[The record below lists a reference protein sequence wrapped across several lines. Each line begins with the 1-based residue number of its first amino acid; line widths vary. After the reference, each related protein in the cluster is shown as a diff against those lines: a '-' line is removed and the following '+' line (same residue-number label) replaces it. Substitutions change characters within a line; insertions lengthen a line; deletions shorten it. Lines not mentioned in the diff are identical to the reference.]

1 MFMSS
6 FMSQSLSVPSLGF
19 GLGAPELLLI
29 LLLVL
34 VLFGSTKLPQIGAG
48 LGKSIKDFKKAM
60 KEEDDPSPAA
70 SGKPAVVQVEVQ
82 RPDAIESDASVQAS
96 ATQTKSETPADA

>member
-1 MFMSS
+1 MSS
-6 FMSQSLSVPSLGF
+6 FTFLSAPPFGF

-60 KEEDDPSPAA
+60 KEEDDPTPAA

-82 RPDAIESDASVQAS
+82 RPEAIESDAGVQATS
-96 ATQTKSETPADA
+96 AQSKTESPADA

>member
-1 MFMSS
+1 MFIFS
-6 FMSQSLSVPSLGF
+6 SQSFPVPSLGF

-60 KEEDDPSPAA
+60 REEDDPTAA
-70 SGKPAVVQVEVQ
+70 GSAKPAVVQVEVQ
-82 RPDAIESDASVQAS
+82 RPEAIEAGSGVQSGVSQAK
-96 ATQTKSETPADA
+96 TETPTDA